1 MSDTLLA
8 GALATVVAIG
18 TSAHVLLSKRDPRAA
33 FGWIAVCLLFPFAG
47 PILYLLFGVNRI
59 STRARKLESGRVP
72 RLGIDEVRDRT
83 ESAARVPL
91 SDLDD
96 GFRHVARVSEAV
108 TRRPL
113 LAGNRIEPLFNGEQA
128 YPAMIEAIEEAR
140 ECVLLQSYI
149 FQTDTTGRAFVDALG
164 RARRR
169 SVEVRIIVDGVGE
182 YYAWPHVSSLLKGEG
197 LPHAR
202 FLPPRLLPPA
212 IYVNLRNH
220 RKVLVVDHRVGF
232 TGGMNI
238 GDRYLVERLRGYRVS
253 DLHFRLEGPVVAQ
266 LEHVFLEDWAFCTGD
281 ASLPGTRIELQVE
294 KPEDGIRRGAGDA
307 SLSGTRIELQVEKPE
322 DGIRRGAG
330 DVSLSGTR
338 IELQVEKPEDGI
350 CRGAGDAS
358 LSGTRI
364 ELQVEKPE
372 DGIRR
377 GAGDASL
384 PETGIE
390 LQVEKP
396 EDGIRHAAGGASLP
410 ETGIGLHAQK
420 PEEGICR
427 SIVDGPN
434 EALDRLA
441 TTILGAIDAARTRI
455 LVVTPYFLPPE
466 NMQSALCTA
475 ALRGVRVDVLLPSR
489 TYPPMIAWA
498 ARHGMDTLL
507 AHGVRVHEQPPPFDH
522 TKLLLVDDYYVLMG
536 STNLD
541 PRSLKLNFELCVE
554 VYDRRL
560 NERLRQA
567 MDRRVARACP
577 VAPGTLRDRSLPV
590 RLRDAACWLFSPYL

>member
-1 MSDTLLA
+1 MNDTLLV
-8 GALATVVAIG
+8 GVLATVVAIV

-83 ESAARVPL
+83 ESAARVSL

-96 GFRHVARVSEAV
+96 GFRDIARVSEAV

-113 LAGNRIEPLFNGEQA
+113 LDGNRVEPLFNGEQA
-128 YPAMIEAIEEAR
+128 YPAMIEAIGEAR

-149 FQTDTTGRAFVDALG
+149 FQTDATGRAFVDALG

-169 SVEVRIIVDGVGE
+169 SVDVRIIVDGVGE

-220 RKVLVVDHRVGF
+220 RKVLVVDHRTGF
-232 TGGMNI
+232 TGGMNL
-238 GDRYLVERLRGYRVS
+238 GDRYLVERSRGYRVS

-281 ASLPGTRIELQVE
+281 ASPPGT
-294 KPEDGIRRGAGDA
+294 
-307 SLSGTRIELQVEKPE
+307 GT
-322 DGIRRGAG
+322 
-330 DVSLSGTR
+330 
-338 IELQVEKPEDGI
+338 
-350 CRGAGDAS
+350 
-358 LSGTRI
+358 
-364 ELQVEKPE
+364 
-372 DGIRR
+372 
-377 GAGDASL
+377 
-384 PETGIE
+384 
-390 LQVEKP
+390 
-396 EDGIRHAAGGASLP
+396 
-410 ETGIGLHAQK
+410 GLHARTPGPGDGIGRAVAGGVK
-420 PEEGICR
+420 NTGDRTARTPGPGDGICR

-434 EALDRLA
+434 EALDRLT
-441 TTILGAIDAARTRI
+441 TTILGAIDAARARI

-475 ALRGVRVDVLLPSR
+475 ALRGVRVDVLLPAR
-489 TYPPMIAWA
+489 TYPPVIAWA
-498 ARHGMDTLL
+498 ARHGMDALL

-567 MDRRVARACP
+567 MDRRVGRACP
-577 VAPGTLRDRSLPV
+577 VAPDALRDRPLPV

>member
-1 MSDTLLA
+1 MSGALLA
-8 GALATVVAIG
+8 GAFATVVAIG

-33 FGWIAVCLLFPFAG
+33 FGWIAVCLFFPFAG

-72 RLGIDEVRDRT
+72 RLGIDEIRDRT

-91 SDLDD
+91 SDLDAR
-96 GFRHVARVSEAV
+96 FRDIARVSEAV

-113 LAGNRIEPLFNGEQA
+113 LAGNRIEPLFNGEEA

-149 FQTDTTGRAFVDALG
+149 FQTDATGRAFVDALG

-169 SVEVRIIVDGVGE
+169 SVDVRIIVDGIGE
-182 YYAWPHVSSLLKGEG
+182 YYAWPHVSSLLGRQG
-197 LPHAR
+197 LPRAR

-232 TGGMNI
+232 TGGMNLA
-238 GDRYLVERLRGYRVS
+238 DRYLVESSRGYRVR

-281 ASLPGTRIELQVE
+281 ASLPGTGIGPHARTPGNGIRRDAGDAFPPSGRGAGLHAGT
-294 KPEDGIRRGAGDA
+294 PGNGIHRGAGDASPPGRGAGLHAGTPGNGIRRGAGDA
-307 SLSGTRIELQVEKPE
+307 SPPG
-322 DGIRRGAG
+322 RGAG
-330 DVSLSGTR
+330 LHV
-338 IELQVEKPEDGI
+338 
-350 CRGAGDAS
+350 GA
-358 LSGTRI
+358 
-364 ELQVEKPE
+364 P
-372 DGIRR
+372 
-377 GAGDASL
+377 
-384 PETGIE
+384 
-390 LQVEKP
+390 
-396 EDGIRHAAGGASLP
+396 GG
-410 ETGIGLHAQK
+410 
-420 PEEGICR
+420 GICR

-434 EALDRLA
+434 EALDRLT
-441 TTILGAIDAARTRI
+441 TTILGAIDAARARV

-489 TYPPMIAWA
+489 TYPPVIAWA

-554 VYDRRL
+554 VYDCRL

-567 MDRRVARACP
+567 MDRRVARARP
-577 VAPGTLRDRSLPV
+577 VTPDALRNRSLPV

>member
-1 MSDTLLA
+1 MNDTLLV
-8 GALATVVAIG
+8 GVLATVVAIG

-91 SDLDD
+91 SDLDG
-96 GFRHVARVSEAV
+96 GFRDIARVSEAV

-113 LAGNRIEPLFNGEQA
+113 LDGNRVEPLFNGEQA
-128 YPAMIEAIEEAR
+128 YPAMIEAIEAAR

-149 FQTDTTGRAFVDALG
+149 FQTDATGRAFVDALG

-169 SVEVRIIVDGVGE
+169 SVDVRIIVDGVGE
-182 YYAWPHVSSLLKGEG
+182 YYAWPHVGSLLKREG

-232 TGGMNI
+232 TGGMNL
-238 GDRYLVERLRGYRVS
+238 GDRYLVERSRGYRIS

-281 ASLPGTRIELQVE
+281 ASLPGT
-294 KPEDGIRRGAGDA
+294 GAG
-307 SLSGTRIELQVEKPE
+307 T
-322 DGIRRGAG
+322 GAG
-330 DVSLSGTR
+330 TGT
-338 IELQVEKPEDGI
+338 
-350 CRGAGDAS
+350 GAGA
-358 LSGTRI
+358 GT
-364 ELQVEKPE
+364 
-372 DGIRR
+372 
-377 GAGDASL
+377 GA
-384 PETGIE
+384 ETGTGTGTGT
-390 LQVEKP
+390 
-396 EDGIRHAAGGASLP
+396 DTGTGTGTGT
-410 ETGIGLHAQK
+410 ETGTGLHARK
-420 PEEGICR
+420 PGPGDGVCRPVAEGAKNTGDRIARTPGPADGVCRPVADGVKNTGDRTARTPGPADGICR

-434 EALDRLA
+434 EALDRLT
-441 TTILGAIDAARTRI
+441 TTILGAIDAARARI

-489 TYPPMIAWA
+489 TYPPVIAWA

-577 VAPGTLRDRSLPV
+577 VAPDALRDRPLPV

>member
-1 MSDTLLA
+1 MRQGIPIPAWRVRSCREPGACRRSHVVRSRKPSADGCPPHDAAECAVRVSGVNHTLLV
-8 GALATVVAIG
+8 GVLATLVAVG
-18 TSAHVLLSKRDPRAA
+18 ASAHVLLSKRDPRAA
-33 FGWIAVCLLFPFAG
+33 FGWIAVCLFFPFAG

-59 STRARKLESGRVP
+59 STRAQKLESGRVA
-72 RLGIDEVRDRT
+72 RLDADAVRDRA
-83 ESAARVPL
+83 ESVARVPL
-91 SDLDD
+91 SDLEAR
-96 GFRHVARVSEAV
+96 FRNVARVSEAV

-128 YPAMIEAIEEAR
+128 YPAMLAAIEEAR

-149 FQTDTTGRAFVDALG
+149 FQTDATGRAFTDALG

-197 LPHAR
+197 LPHTR

-238 GDRYLVERLRGYRVS
+238 GDRYLVERPRGYRVS

-294 KPEDGIRRGAGDA
+294 E
-307 SLSGTRIELQVEKPE
+307 
-322 DGIRRGAG
+322 
-330 DVSLSGTR
+330 
-338 IELQVEKPEDGI
+338 PEDGI

-358 LSGTRI
+358 LPGTGAG
-364 ELQVEKPE
+364 LHVEKP
-372 DGIRR
+372 
-377 GAGDASL
+377 GD
-384 PETGIE
+384 
-390 LQVEKP
+390 
-396 EDGIRHAAGGASLP
+396 
-410 ETGIGLHAQK
+410 
-420 PEEGICR
+420 GICR
-427 SIVDGPN
+427 SIIDGPN
-434 EALDRLA
+434 EALDRLT
-441 TTILGAIDAARTRI
+441 TTILGAIDAARVRI

-466 NMQSALCTA
+466 SVQSALSTA

-489 TYPPMIAWA
+489 TYPPVIAWA
-498 ARHGMDTLL
+498 ARHGMDALL
-507 AHGVRVHEQPPPFDH
+507 AHGVHIHEQPPPFDH

-560 NERLRQA
+560 SERLRESV
-567 MDRRVARACP
+567 DRRIARARP
-577 VAPGTLRDRSLPV
+577 VDLDTLRARPLPV

>member
-1 MSDTLLA
+1 MSGVNDTLLA
-8 GALATVVAIG
+8 GALATLVAVG
-18 TSAHVLLSKRDPRAA
+18 ASAHVLLNKRDPRAA

-59 STRARKLESGRVP
+59 STRARKLESGRMS
-72 RLGIDEVRDRT
+72 RLDADTVRDRT

-91 SDLDD
+91 SGLDD
-96 GFRHVARVSEAV
+96 GFRDIARVSEAV
-108 TRRPL
+108 TRRPML
-113 LAGNRIEPLFNGEQA
+113 DGNRIEPLFNGEQA
-128 YPAMIEAIEEAR
+128 YPAMLAAIDGAR

-149 FQTDTTGRAFVDALG
+149 FQTDATGRAFVDALG

-169 SVEVRIIVDGVGE
+169 SVDVRIIVDGIGE
-182 YYAWPHVSSLLKGEG
+182 HYAWPHVGPLLEAQD
-197 LPHAR
+197 LRHAR

-238 GDRYLVERLRGYRVS
+238 GDRYLTDRPRGYRVS

-281 ASLPGTRIELQVE
+281 ASLPGT
-294 KPEDGIRRGAGDA
+294 
-307 SLSGTRIELQVEKPE
+307 
-322 DGIRRGAG
+322 
-330 DVSLSGTR
+330 
-338 IELQVEKPEDGI
+338 
-350 CRGAGDAS
+350 
-358 LSGTRI
+358 
-364 ELQVEKPE
+364 
-372 DGIRR
+372 
-377 GAGDASL
+377 
-384 PETGIE
+384 
-390 LQVEKP
+390 
-396 EDGIRHAAGGASLP
+396 
-410 ETGIGLHAQK
+410 GIGLHAEK
-420 PEEGICR
+420 SGDGICR
-427 SIVDGPN
+427 CIVDGPN
-434 EALDRLA
+434 EALDRLT
-441 TTILGAIDAARTRI
+441 TTILGAIDAARTRV

-466 NMQSALCTA
+466 SVQSALCTA
-475 ALRGVRVDVLLPSR
+475 ALRGVQVDILLPSR
-489 TYPPMIAWA
+489 TYPPVIAWA
-498 ARHGMDTLL
+498 ARHGMDALL

-560 NERLRQA
+560 NEALRQR
-567 MDRRVARACP
+567 MDRRVARACA
-577 VAPGTLRDRSLPV
+577 VELDGLRKRPLPV

>member
-1 MSDTLLA
+1 MPGVNDTLLA
-8 GALATVVAIG
+8 GGLATLVAVG
-18 TSAHVLLSKRDPRAA
+18 ASAHVLLNKRDPRAA

-59 STRARKLESGRVP
+59 STRARKLESGRMS
-72 RLGIDEVRDRT
+72 RLDADAVRERA

-91 SDLDD
+91 SGLDD
-96 GFRHVARVSEAV
+96 GFRDVARVSEAV

-113 LAGNRIEPLFNGEQA
+113 LDGNRIEPLFNGEQA
-128 YPAMIEAIEEAR
+128 YPAMLAAIDEAR

-149 FQTDTTGRAFVDALG
+149 FQTDATGRAFVDALD

-169 SVEVRIIVDGVGE
+169 SVDVRVIVDGIGE
-182 YYAWPHVSSLLKGEG
+182 HYAWPHVGPLLEAQD
-197 LPHAR
+197 LRHAR

-220 RKVLVVDHRVGF
+220 RKVLVVDHRTGF
-232 TGGMNI
+232 TGGMNL
-238 GDRYLVERLRGYRVS
+238 GDRYLADRPRGYRVS

-281 ASLPGTRIELQVE
+281 ASLPGTWIGRHAEQ
-294 KPEDGIRRGAGDA
+294 
-307 SLSGTRIELQVEKPE
+307 SG
-322 DGIRRGAG
+322 
-330 DVSLSGTR
+330 
-338 IELQVEKPEDGI
+338 DGI
-350 CRGAGDAS
+350 CR
-358 LSGTRI
+358 
-364 ELQVEKPE
+364 
-372 DGIRR
+372 
-377 GAGDASL
+377 
-384 PETGIE
+384 
-390 LQVEKP
+390 
-396 EDGIRHAAGGASLP
+396 
-410 ETGIGLHAQK
+410 
-420 PEEGICR
+420 C
-427 SIVDGPN
+427 IVDGPN

-466 NMQSALCTA
+466 SVQSALCTA
-475 ALRGVRVDVLLPSR
+475 ALRGVQVDVLLPSR
-489 TYPPMIAWA
+489 TYPPVIAWA
-498 ARHGMDTLL
+498 ARHGMDALL

-560 NERLRQA
+560 NETLRRR
-567 MDRRVARACP
+567 MDRRVAQARA
-577 VAPGTLRDRSLPV
+577 VELDTLRKRPLPV

>member
-330 DVSLSGTR
+330 D
-338 IELQVEKPEDGI
+338 
-350 CRGAGDAS
+350 AS
-358 LSGTRI
+358 LSGT
-364 ELQVEKPE
+364 K
-372 DGIRR
+372 
-377 GAGDASL
+377 
-384 PETGIE
+384 IE

-410 ETGIGLHAQK
+410 ETGIGLRAQK

-475 ALRGVRVDVLLPSR
+475 ALRGVGVDVLLPSR

>member
-1 MSDTLLA
+1 MNGTLLA
-8 GALATVVAIG
+8 GMLATVVAVG

-33 FGWIAVCLLFPFAG
+33 FGWIAVCLFFPFAG
-47 PILYLLFGVNRI
+47 PILYLIFGVNRI
-59 STRARKLESGRVP
+59 STRARKLESSRVP
-72 RLGIDEVRDRT
+72 RLGIDEIRDRT
-83 ESAARVPL
+83 ESAARVSL

-96 GFRHVARVSEAV
+96 GFRDIARVSEAV

-113 LAGNRIEPLFNGEQA
+113 LDGNRVEPLFNGEQA
-128 YPAMIEAIEEAR
+128 YPAMLAAIDEAR

-149 FQTDTTGRAFVDALG
+149 FQSDATGRAFVDALG

-169 SVEVRIIVDGVGE
+169 SVDVRIIVDGVGE
-182 YYAWPHVSSLLKGEG
+182 HYAWPRVSSLLEREG

-232 TGGMNI
+232 TGGMNL
-238 GDRYLVERLRGYRVS
+238 GDRYLVERSHGYRVS

-281 ASLPGTRIELQVE
+281 ASLPGT
-294 KPEDGIRRGAGDA
+294 
-307 SLSGTRIELQVEKPE
+307 GT
-322 DGIRRGAG
+322 
-330 DVSLSGTR
+330 
-338 IELQVEKPEDGI
+338 
-350 CRGAGDAS
+350 
-358 LSGTRI
+358 
-364 ELQVEKPE
+364 
-372 DGIRR
+372 
-377 GAGDASL
+377 
-384 PETGIE
+384 
-390 LQVEKP
+390 
-396 EDGIRHAAGGASLP
+396 
-410 ETGIGLHAQK
+410 GLHAQT
-420 PEEGICR
+420 PGPGDGICR

-434 EALDRLA
+434 EALDRLT
-441 TTILGAIDAARTRI
+441 TTILGAIDAARARI

-489 TYPPMIAWA
+489 TYPPVIAWA
-498 ARHGMDTLL
+498 ARHGMDALL

-560 NERLRQA
+560 NERLRRA
-567 MDRRVARACP
+567 MDRRVGRACP
-577 VAPGTLRDRSLPV
+577 VAPAALRDRPLPV

>member
-1 MSDTLLA
+1 MNGTLLA
-8 GALATVVAIG
+8 GMLATVVAVG

-33 FGWIAVCLLFPFAG
+33 FGWIAVCLFFPFAG
-47 PILYLLFGVNRI
+47 PILYLIFGVNRI
-59 STRARKLESGRVP
+59 STRARKLESSRVP
-72 RLGIDEVRDRT
+72 RLGIDEVRDRM
-83 ESAARVPL
+83 ESAARVSL

-96 GFRHVARVSEAV
+96 GFRDIARVSEAV

-113 LAGNRIEPLFNGEQA
+113 LDGNRIEPLFNGEQA
-128 YPAMIEAIEEAR
+128 YPAMLAAIDEAR

-149 FQTDTTGRAFVDALG
+149 FQSDATGRAFVDALG

-169 SVEVRIIVDGVGE
+169 SVDVRIIVDGVGE
-182 YYAWPHVSSLLKGEG
+182 HYAWPRVSSLLEREG

-232 TGGMNI
+232 TGGMNL
-238 GDRYLVERLRGYRVS
+238 GDRYLVERSHGYRVS

-281 ASLPGTRIELQVE
+281 ASLPGT
-294 KPEDGIRRGAGDA
+294 
-307 SLSGTRIELQVEKPE
+307 GT
-322 DGIRRGAG
+322 
-330 DVSLSGTR
+330 
-338 IELQVEKPEDGI
+338 
-350 CRGAGDAS
+350 
-358 LSGTRI
+358 
-364 ELQVEKPE
+364 
-372 DGIRR
+372 
-377 GAGDASL
+377 
-384 PETGIE
+384 
-390 LQVEKP
+390 
-396 EDGIRHAAGGASLP
+396 
-410 ETGIGLHAQK
+410 GLHAQT
-420 PEEGICR
+420 PGPGDGICR

-434 EALDRLA
+434 EALDRLT
-441 TTILGAIDAARTRI
+441 TTILGAIDAARARI

-489 TYPPMIAWA
+489 TYPPVIAWA
-498 ARHGMDTLL
+498 ARHGMDALL

-560 NERLRQA
+560 NERLRRA
-567 MDRRVARACP
+567 MDRRVGRAYP
-577 VAPGTLRDRSLPV
+577 VAPAALRDRPLPV

>member
-1 MSDTLLA
+1 MNGTLLA
-8 GALATVVAIG
+8 GMLATVVAVG

-33 FGWIAVCLLFPFAG
+33 FGWIAVCLFFPFAG
-47 PILYLLFGVNRI
+47 PILYLIFGVNRI
-59 STRARKLESGRVP
+59 STRARKLESSRVP

-83 ESAARVPL
+83 ESAARVSL

-96 GFRHVARVSEAV
+96 GFRDIARVSEAV

-113 LAGNRIEPLFNGEQA
+113 LDGNRVEPLFNGEQA
-128 YPAMIEAIEEAR
+128 YPAMLAAIDEAR

-149 FQTDTTGRAFVDALG
+149 FQSDATGRAFVDALG

-169 SVEVRIIVDGVGE
+169 SVDVRIIVDGVGE
-182 YYAWPHVSSLLKGEG
+182 HYAWPRVSSLLEREG

-232 TGGMNI
+232 TGGMNL
-238 GDRYLVERLRGYRVS
+238 GDRYLVERSHGYRVS

-281 ASLPGTRIELQVE
+281 ASLPGT
-294 KPEDGIRRGAGDA
+294 
-307 SLSGTRIELQVEKPE
+307 GT
-322 DGIRRGAG
+322 
-330 DVSLSGTR
+330 
-338 IELQVEKPEDGI
+338 
-350 CRGAGDAS
+350 
-358 LSGTRI
+358 
-364 ELQVEKPE
+364 
-372 DGIRR
+372 
-377 GAGDASL
+377 
-384 PETGIE
+384 
-390 LQVEKP
+390 
-396 EDGIRHAAGGASLP
+396 
-410 ETGIGLHAQK
+410 GLHAQT
-420 PEEGICR
+420 PGPGDGICR

-434 EALDRLA
+434 EALDRLT
-441 TTILGAIDAARTRI
+441 TTILGAIDAARARI

-489 TYPPMIAWA
+489 TYPPVIAWA
-498 ARHGMDTLL
+498 ARHGMDALL

-560 NERLRQA
+560 NERLRRT
-567 MDRRVARACP
+567 MDRRVGRACP
-577 VAPGTLRDRSLPV
+577 VAPAALRDRPLPV

>member
-182 YYAWPHVSSLLKGEG
+182 YYAWPHVSSLLEGEG

-294 KPEDGIRRGAGDA
+294 KPEEGICHAAGDASLSGTRIELQVRKPEDGIRRGAGDA
-307 SLSGTRIELQVEKPE
+307 SLSGTRV
-322 DGIRRGAG
+322 
-330 DVSLSGTR
+330 
-338 IELQVEKPEDGI
+338 
-350 CRGAGDAS
+350 
-358 LSGTRI
+358 
-364 ELQVEKPE
+364 
-372 DGIRR
+372 
-377 GAGDASL
+377 
-384 PETGIE
+384 E

-396 EDGIRHAAGGASLP
+396 EDGIRHAAGDASLP
-410 ETGIGLHAQK
+410 ETGIGLRAQK

-577 VAPGTLRDRSLPV
+577 VAPGTLRDRPLPV

>member
-1 MSDTLLA
+1 MNDTLLI
-8 GALATVVAIG
+8 GGLATVVAIG

-96 GFRHVARVSEAV
+96 GFRDIARVSEAV

-113 LAGNRIEPLFNGEQA
+113 LDGNRVEPLFNGEEA
-128 YPAMIEAIEEAR
+128 YPAMIEAIEAAR

-149 FQTDTTGRAFVDALG
+149 FQTDATGRAFVDALG

-169 SVEVRIIVDGVGE
+169 SVDVRIIVDGVGE

-232 TGGMNI
+232 TGGMNL
-238 GDRYLVERLRGYRVS
+238 GDRYLVERPHGYRVS

-281 ASLPGTRIELQVE
+281 ASLPGTGTDTGTGTGMETGTGAETGTGLHVQ
-294 KPEDGIRRGAGDA
+294 KPGPADGIGRA
-307 SLSGTRIELQVEKPE
+307 V
-322 DGIRRGAG
+322 
-330 DVSLSGTR
+330 
-338 IELQVEKPEDGI
+338 
-350 CRGAGDAS
+350 
-358 LSGTRI
+358 
-364 ELQVEKPE
+364 
-372 DGIRR
+372 
-377 GAGDASL
+377 
-384 PETGIE
+384 
-390 LQVEKP
+390 
-396 EDGIRHAAGGASLP
+396 AGGAKN
-410 ETGIGLHAQK
+410 TGDRTAQK
-420 PEEGICR
+420 PGLADGIGRAVAGGAKNMGDRTTRTPGPGAGICR

-434 EALDRLA
+434 EALDRLT
-441 TTILGAIDAARTRI
+441 TTILGAIDAARARI

-489 TYPPMIAWA
+489 TYPPVIAWA

-560 NERLRQA
+560 NEGLRQA

-577 VAPGTLRDRSLPV
+577 VAADALRDRPLPV

>member
-1 MSDTLLA
+1 MNDTLLI
-8 GALATVVAIG
+8 GGLATVVAIG

-96 GFRHVARVSEAV
+96 GFRDIARVSEAV

-113 LAGNRIEPLFNGEQA
+113 LDGNRVEPLFNGEEA
-128 YPAMIEAIEEAR
+128 YPAMIEAIEAAR

-149 FQTDTTGRAFVDALG
+149 FQTDATGRAFVDALG

-169 SVEVRIIVDGVGE
+169 SVDVRIIVDGVGE

-232 TGGMNI
+232 TGGMNL
-238 GDRYLVERLRGYRVS
+238 GDRYLVERPHGYRVS

-281 ASLPGTRIELQVE
+281 ASLPGT
-294 KPEDGIRRGAGDA
+294 GAGI
-307 SLSGTRIELQVEKPE
+307 GVRTP
-322 DGIRRGAG
+322 GPG
-330 DVSLSGTR
+330 D
-338 IELQVEKPEDGI
+338 
-350 CRGAGDAS
+350 
-358 LSGTRI
+358 
-364 ELQVEKPE
+364 
-372 DGIRR
+372 
-377 GAGDASL
+377 
-384 PETGIE
+384 
-390 LQVEKP
+390 
-396 EDGIRHAAGGASLP
+396 
-410 ETGIGLHAQK
+410 
-420 PEEGICR
+420 GICR

-434 EALDRLA
+434 EALDRLT
-441 TTILGAIDAARTRI
+441 TTILGAIDAARARI

-489 TYPPMIAWA
+489 TYPPVIAWA

-560 NERLRQA
+560 NEGLRQA

-577 VAPGTLRDRSLPV
+577 VAPDALRDRPLPV

>member
-232 TGGMNI
+232 TGGMNL
-238 GDRYLVERLRGYRVS
+238 GDRYLVERPRGYRVS

-330 DVSLSGTR
+330 D
-338 IELQVEKPEDGI
+338 
-350 CRGAGDAS
+350 AS
-358 LSGTRI
+358 LSGTR
-364 ELQVEKPE
+364 
-372 DGIRR
+372 
-377 GAGDASL
+377 
-384 PETGIE
+384 IE

-410 ETGIGLHAQK
+410 ETGIGFRAQK
-420 PEEGICR
+420 PGEGICR

>member
-1 MSDTLLA
+1 MNGTLLA
-8 GALATVVAIG
+8 GMLATVVAVG

-33 FGWIAVCLLFPFAG
+33 FGWIAVCLFFPFAG
-47 PILYLLFGVNRI
+47 PILYLIFGVNRI
-59 STRARKLESGRVP
+59 STRARKLESSRVP

-83 ESAARVPL
+83 ESAARVSL

-96 GFRHVARVSEAV
+96 GFRDIARVSEAV

-113 LAGNRIEPLFNGEQA
+113 LDGNRVEPLFNGEQA
-128 YPAMIEAIEEAR
+128 YPAMLAAIDEAR

-149 FQTDTTGRAFVDALG
+149 FQSDATGRAFVDALG

-169 SVEVRIIVDGVGE
+169 SVDVRIIVDGVGE
-182 YYAWPHVSSLLKGEG
+182 HYAWPRVSSLLEREG

-232 TGGMNI
+232 TGGMNL
-238 GDRYLVERLRGYRVS
+238 GDRYLVERSHGYRVS

-281 ASLPGTRIELQVE
+281 ASLPGT
-294 KPEDGIRRGAGDA
+294 
-307 SLSGTRIELQVEKPE
+307 GT
-322 DGIRRGAG
+322 
-330 DVSLSGTR
+330 
-338 IELQVEKPEDGI
+338 
-350 CRGAGDAS
+350 
-358 LSGTRI
+358 
-364 ELQVEKPE
+364 
-372 DGIRR
+372 
-377 GAGDASL
+377 
-384 PETGIE
+384 
-390 LQVEKP
+390 
-396 EDGIRHAAGGASLP
+396 
-410 ETGIGLHAQK
+410 GLHAQT
-420 PEEGICR
+420 PGPGDGICR

-434 EALDRLA
+434 EALDRLT
-441 TTILGAIDAARTRI
+441 TTILGAIDAARARI

-489 TYPPMIAWA
+489 TYPPVIAWA
-498 ARHGMDTLL
+498 ARHGMDALL

-560 NERLRQA
+560 NERLRRA
-567 MDRRVARACP
+567 MDRRVGRACP
-577 VAPGTLRDRSLPV
+577 VAPAALRDRPLPV

>member
-1 MSDTLLA
+1 MSGVNDTLLI
-8 GALATVVAIG
+8 GGLATLVAIA
-18 TSAHVLLSKRDPRAA
+18 TSAHVLLNKRDPRAA

-59 STRARKLESGRVP
+59 STRARKLESGRISG
-72 RLGIDEVRDRT
+72 LDADAARDRM
-83 ESAARVPL
+83 ESAAQVPL
-91 SDLDD
+91 SDLED
-96 GFRHVARVSEAV
+96 GFRDIARVSGAV

-113 LAGNRIEPLFNGEQA
+113 LEGNRIEPLFNGEQA
-128 YPAMIEAIEEAR
+128 YPAMLAAIDEAR

-149 FQTDTTGRAFVDALG
+149 FQTDATGRAFVDALG

-169 SVEVRIIVDGVGE
+169 SVDVRVIVDGIGE
-182 YYAWPHVSSLLKGEG
+182 HYAWPHVSALLKAQD
-197 LPHAR
+197 LRHAR

-220 RKVLVVDHRVGF
+220 RKVLIVDHRAGF
-232 TGGMNI
+232 TGGMNL
-238 GDRYLVERLRGYRVS
+238 GDRYLADRPRGYRVS

-281 ASLPGTRIELQVE
+281 ASLPGTGGTGTGTEIHSR
-294 KPEDGIRRGAGDA
+294 KPGD
-307 SLSGTRIELQVEKPE
+307 
-322 DGIRRGAG
+322 
-330 DVSLSGTR
+330 
-338 IELQVEKPEDGI
+338 
-350 CRGAGDAS
+350 
-358 LSGTRI
+358 
-364 ELQVEKPE
+364 
-372 DGIRR
+372 
-377 GAGDASL
+377 
-384 PETGIE
+384 
-390 LQVEKP
+390 
-396 EDGIRHAAGGASLP
+396 
-410 ETGIGLHAQK
+410 
-420 PEEGICR
+420 GICR

-434 EALDRLA
+434 EPLDRLA
-441 TTILGAIDAARTRI
+441 TTILGAIDAARARI

-489 TYPPMIAWA
+489 TYPPVIAWA

-560 NERLRQA
+560 NERLQQA

-577 VAPGTLRDRSLPV
+577 VAPDTLRNRPLPV

>member
-182 YYAWPHVSSLLKGEG
+182 YYDWPHVSSLLKEEG

-232 TGGMNI
+232 TGGMNL

-294 KPEDGIRRGAGDA
+294 KPE
-307 SLSGTRIELQVEKPE
+307 E
-322 DGIRRGAG
+322 
-330 DVSLSGTR
+330 
-338 IELQVEKPEDGI
+338 GI
-350 CRGAGDAS
+350 CHAAGDAS

-384 PETGIE
+384 SGTRVE

-410 ETGIGLHAQK
+410 ETGIGLRAQK
-420 PEEGICR
+420 PGEGICR

-498 ARHGMDTLL
+498 ARHGMDALL

>member
-1 MSDTLLA
+1 MNGTLLA
-8 GALATVVAIG
+8 GMLATVVAVG

-33 FGWIAVCLLFPFAG
+33 FGWIAVCLFFPFAG
-47 PILYLLFGVNRI
+47 PILYLIFGVNRI
-59 STRARKLESGRVP
+59 STRARKLESSRVP

-83 ESAARVPL
+83 ESAARVSL

-96 GFRHVARVSEAV
+96 GFRDIARVSEAV

-113 LAGNRIEPLFNGEQA
+113 LDGNRVEPLFNGEQA
-128 YPAMIEAIEEAR
+128 YPAMLAAIDEAR

-149 FQTDTTGRAFVDALG
+149 FQSDATGRAFVDALG

-169 SVEVRIIVDGVGE
+169 SVDVRIIVDGVGE
-182 YYAWPHVSSLLKGEG
+182 HYAWPRVSSLLEREG

-212 IYVNLRNH
+212 IYVNRRNH

-232 TGGMNI
+232 TGGMNL
-238 GDRYLVERLRGYRVS
+238 GDRYLVERSHGYRVS

-281 ASLPGTRIELQVE
+281 ASLPGT
-294 KPEDGIRRGAGDA
+294 
-307 SLSGTRIELQVEKPE
+307 GT
-322 DGIRRGAG
+322 
-330 DVSLSGTR
+330 
-338 IELQVEKPEDGI
+338 
-350 CRGAGDAS
+350 
-358 LSGTRI
+358 
-364 ELQVEKPE
+364 
-372 DGIRR
+372 
-377 GAGDASL
+377 
-384 PETGIE
+384 
-390 LQVEKP
+390 
-396 EDGIRHAAGGASLP
+396 
-410 ETGIGLHAQK
+410 GLHAQT
-420 PEEGICR
+420 PGPGDGICR

-434 EALDRLA
+434 EALDRLT
-441 TTILGAIDAARTRI
+441 TTILGAIDAARARI

-489 TYPPMIAWA
+489 TYPPVIAWA
-498 ARHGMDTLL
+498 ARHGMDALL
-507 AHGVRVHEQPPPFDH
+507 AHGVRVHEQPPPFDY

-567 MDRRVARACP
+567 MDRRVTRARP
-577 VAPGTLRDRSLPV
+577 VTPDTLRNRPLPV